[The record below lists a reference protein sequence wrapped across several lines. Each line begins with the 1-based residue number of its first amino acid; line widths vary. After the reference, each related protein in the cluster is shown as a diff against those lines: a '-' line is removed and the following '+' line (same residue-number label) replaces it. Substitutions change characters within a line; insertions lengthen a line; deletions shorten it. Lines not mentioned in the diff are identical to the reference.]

1 MESELELGLGLYCE
15 DRGTNVVQLFS
26 LIKSFNEMI
35 VRYFVATIVG
45 VIGSP
50 FNAKVN
56 LRVNFFSVIGNF
68 SRVLRNAPREL
79 GVATWDGM

>member
-1 MESELELGLGLYCE
+1 MESELELELELGLGLDCE

-35 VRYFVATIVG
+35 VRYFVVTIVD

-56 LRVNFFSVIGNF
+56 LRVNFFCY
-68 SRVLRNAPREL
+68 
-79 GVATWDGM
+79 W